1 MDHMRN
7 DAALFGFIDAVTGR
21 LDYEKSLTALLPSL
35 VEILRAYLPLNA
47 LIVLRRDKD
56 DLHLNPVAWSV
67 SPDLPEE
74 KLCRAFSGQEIFE
87 RLCGLQ
93 DQPDA
98 TAGALRACLPV
109 PSKSF
114 SGHGMASAGPE
125 QTGAGLCAF
134 QPSAWGCAWDAEQR
148 RYMELF
154 ATLLGLFSAGQATA
168 LTKPSITV
176 FSMPPWTG

>member
-1 MDHMRN
+1 MKNPDRP
-7 DAALFGFIDAVTGR
+7 
-21 LDYEKSLTALLPSL
+21 LLPSL

-98 TAGALRACLPV
+98 TAGALRACLPG
-109 PSKSF
+109 PLQGF
-114 SGHGMASAGPE
+114 SGHGMASGTKTDGRWA
-125 QTGAGLCAF
+125 LRF
-134 QPSAWGCAWDAEQR
+134 SAARRMTNLGMPNSAAVWNCSPHCWVFQR
-148 RYMELF
+148 RSEP
-154 ATLLGLFSAGQATA
+154 TA